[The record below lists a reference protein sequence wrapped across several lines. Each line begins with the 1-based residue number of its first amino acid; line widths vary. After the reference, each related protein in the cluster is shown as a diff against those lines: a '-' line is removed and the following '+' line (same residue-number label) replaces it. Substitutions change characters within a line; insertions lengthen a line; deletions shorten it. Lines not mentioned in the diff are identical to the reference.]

1 VKAAQRAEEE
11 QGKSKERYLDLIDFR
26 TIAVSHWDLFEEL
39 VAFGK
44 SGNKEKRTEWMVR
57 LNDKRKVVMH
67 PAKQQVLTW
76 DDLAE
81 LQQYDDWIRARG
93 RCGDESEV
101 DADAG

>member
-1 VKAAQRAEEE
+1 
-11 QGKSKERYLDLIDFR
+11 
-26 TIAVSHWDLFEEL
+26 
-39 VAFGK
+39 
-44 SGNKEKRTEWMVR
+44 MVR